1 VSEQLT
7 PPLPASRRHGAVPW
21 LAVGIV
27 AVFVAALVVA
37 LARHPSPHPA
47 GAPRA
52 EVAQGDRAPS
62 SSVTAGGTGRAAAIK
77 ALLASRARAIHDHD
91 RAALLATIDPT
102 RHHFAVTQ
110 ARLLA
115 NLRAVPL
122 ASWSYTVRA
131 SHHAGSTAVAA
142 SYPVPTYAPVVSLH
156 YRVRGFDTTATD
168 LAQYPTFTQRGG
180 HWYLASLTDFGHQGD
195 VSATDLWDYGPV
207 DVVRRPDVLVLGPPT
222 MLATMQQ
229 LAGDLHAT
237 IPRVTSV
244 WGPHWARRVVAQVP
258 QTQRELGA
266 ITGDTGDLSQLAA
279 LSSAEVSS
287 TAGHPAPVGAR
298 ISVNPSTWPALQP
311 LGRLVVLTHEL
322 THVASRADT
331 GSQTPRW
338 LQEGFADYVG
348 FLGTGVAPTVVAKE
362 LAAQVRAGQLP
373 DRLPPNRSFAGSSPE
388 LAASYEQGWL
398 ACRLIA
404 ARAGQSGLVRFYRQV
419 GTSTGSPDQA
429 VSDALHRV
437 LHVSTQQF
445 IALWRSFI
453 AAQLT

>member
-1 VSEQLT
+1 VSGPLT
-7 PPLPASRRHGAVPW
+7 PPVPTSRRHGSWPW
-21 LAVGIV
+21 LAAGIA
-27 AVFVAALVVA
+27 AVFVAGVVVA
-37 LARHPSPHPA
+37 LARQPSSRPVA
-47 GAPRA
+47 APRSA
-52 EVAQGDRAPS
+52 VAQGDRAPS
-62 SSVTAGGTGRAAAIK
+62 GAVTAGTASRAAAIK
-77 ALLASRARAIHDHD
+77 ALLASRARAIGDHD

-102 RHHFAVTQ
+102 RHRFAAAQ
-110 ARLLA
+110 ARMLT

-122 ASWSYTVRA
+122 ASWSYTVR
-131 SHHAGSTAVAA
+131 SGHHSGSSAVAA
-142 SYPVPTYAPVVSLH
+142 RYPVPTYAPVVSLH

-168 LAQYPTFTQRGG
+168 LAQYPTFTKRGG
-180 HWYLASLTDFGHQGD
+180 RWYLASLSDFAGQGD

-207 DVVRRPDVLVLGPPT
+207 DVVRRPDVIVLGPPT
-222 MLATMQQ
+222 MLATMQR

-237 IPRVTSV
+237 IPRVTAV
-244 WGPHWARRVVAQVP
+244 WGTHWARRVIAQVP

-287 TAGHPAPVGAR
+287 SAGHPAPVGAR
-298 ISVNPSTWPALQP
+298 ISVNPSTWPTLQP

-348 FLGTGVAPTVVAKE
+348 FLGTGVPPTVVAKE

-373 DRLPPNRSFAGSSPE
+373 DRLPANRSFAGSSAV

-404 ARAGQSGLVRFYRQV
+404 ARAGQSGLVRFYRLV
-419 GTSTGSPDQA
+419 GTSTSSSDQA

-437 LHVSTQQF
+437 LHLSTPQF
-445 IALWRSFI
+445 IAIWRSYI
-453 AAQLT
+453 TAQLT

>member
-1 VSEQLT
+1 VSDPLT
-7 PPLPASRRHGAVPW
+7 RPVPASRRRGGWAW
-21 LAVGIV
+21 LAAGIA
-27 AVFVAALVVA
+27 AVFLAAVVVA
-37 LARHPSPHPA
+37 LARHPSQQPTA
-47 GAPRA
+47 TSRTGA
-52 EVAQGDRAPS
+52 VQGERAPS
-62 SSVTAGGTGRAAAIK
+62 SSVTSGTTDRAAAIK
-77 ALLASRARAIHDHD
+77 ALLAARAQAIRHHD

-102 RHHFAVTQ
+102 RHHFAVSQ
-110 ARLLA
+110 ARMLA
-115 NLRAVPL
+115 NLQAVPL
-122 ASWSYTVRA
+122 AGWSYTVGA
-131 SHHAGSTAVAA
+131 DHHAGASAVAA

-180 HWYLASLTDFGHQGD
+180 RWYLASLTDFARHGD
-195 VSATDLWDYGPV
+195 VSATDLWDYGRV

-222 MLATMQQ
+222 MLATMRQ

-298 ISVNPSTWPALQP
+298 ISVNPTTWPTLQP

-322 THVASRADT
+322 THVASRPDT

-348 FLGTGVAPTVVAKE
+348 FLGTGVPPAVVAKE

-373 DRLPPNRSFAGSSPE
+373 DRLPANRSFDGSSPA
-388 LAASYEQGWL
+388 LATSYEQGWL

-404 ARAGQSGLVRFYRQV
+404 ARAGQAGLVRFYRLV
-419 GTSTGSPDQA
+419 GTSTSSSDQA
-429 VSDALHRV
+429 VADALGRV
-437 LHVSTQQF
+437 LHLSTREF
-445 IALWRSFI
+445 IAFWRAYI
-453 AAQLT
+453 TAQLS

>member
-7 PPLPASRRHGAVPW
+7 PPVPASRRYRSWPW
-21 LAVGIV
+21 LAAGIV
-27 AVFVAALVVA
+27 VVFLAAVVVA
-37 LARHPSPHPA
+37 LTRHPSPHPA
-47 GAPRA
+47 ASPRA
-52 EVAQGDRAPS
+52 AVAQGDRAPS
-62 SSVTAGGTGRAAAIK
+62 SPVTAGTASRAAAIK
-77 ALLASRARAIHDHD
+77 TLLASRARAIRDHD

-102 RHHFAVTQ
+102 RHRFAAAQ
-110 ARLLA
+110 ARMLA

-122 ASWSYTVRA
+122 SGWSYTVR
-131 SHHAGSTAVAA
+131 STQHSGSAEVAA

-156 YRVRGFDTTATD
+156 YRIRGFDTTATD
-168 LAQYPTFTQRGG
+168 LAQYPTFTRRGG
-180 HWYLASLTDFGHQGD
+180 RWYLASLSDFAPHGD

-207 DVVRRPDVLVLGPPT
+207 DVVRRPDVLVLGPST
-222 MLATMQQ
+222 KLATMHQ
-229 LAGDLHAT
+229 LADDLHAT
-237 IPRVTSV
+237 IPRVTAV
-244 WGPHWARRVVAQVP
+244 WGPHWARRVVAEVP

-266 ITGDTGDLSQLAA
+266 VTGDTGDLSKLAA

-298 ISVNPSTWPALQP
+298 ISVNPSTWPALRP

-348 FLGTGVAPTVVAKE
+348 FHGTGVAATVVAKE

-373 DRLPPNRSFAGSSPE
+373 DRLPVNRSFAGSSPV

-404 ARAGQSGLVRFYRQV
+404 ARVGQSGLVRFYRQV
-419 GTSTGSPDQA
+419 GTAASSPDQA
-429 VSDALHRV
+429 VSDALHSV
-437 LHVSTQQF
+437 LHLSTSQF
-445 IALWRSFI
+445 VAIWRTYI
-453 AAQLT
+453 TAQLT